1 LGGIPLVSIHATKN
15 VAHST
20 SVHQAKVKFVRQSND
35 ARKTFENLESSFFLK
50 NPSWRRVANH
60 TAGWVSRKV
69 QPFLHSLAILL
80 LQDFEQRSR
89 FPLKPVLGRFYT
101 TILNLNLIL
110 LDAIVDF

>member
-1 LGGIPLVSIHATKN
+1 LSPQVGPA
-15 VAHST
+15 
-20 SVHQAKVKFVRQSND
+20 
-35 ARKTFENLESSFFLK
+35 
-50 NPSWRRVANH
+50 
-60 TAGWVSRKV
+60 
-69 QPFLHSLAILL
+69 FLHSLAFLL